1 MKSRISSATLG
12 NNYEARV
19 RAWRLAS
26 FVDEHVSRRPS
37 RPSSIAFQCHE
48 LVPWDDIVETLEKS
62 GDLAAWQVKHLEQ
75 PLADNQLQ
83 AMLLTLVS
91 NQRIKGTLAIGGA
104 VLPGR
109 RVDLIKADRLG
120 RASRAAAGRLAR
132 MQSLSQIEDD
142 TLTAVA
148 SLIDTSRED
157 AFRVLSRFTVL
168 PIHGSANV
176 EHLTISHL
184 HAHYADP
191 ERVANELLAYTLDE
205 FHPGLQITMEALENG
220 PLGHAERRRQPWR
233 PPTPTTNPL
242 DEILYWHADERGV
255 GRTFWISPATPGLVA
270 ADIPGTLLGV
280 DNDIMRWVPSKVVV
294 PTFLGDPFA
303 DQGHV
308 ERRVDLIEIPDAQ
321 IYRNSDGVCVAA
333 GSVTMGTVTE
343 FDAWLSQ
350 TIEHRGSAG
359 NILLWSTHV
368 AGYSGG
374 AHGWWK
380 TEFSA
385 LDLGS
390 LERFEIFSSE
400 EARRITEKLG
410 DQALFKL
417 RRHLQ
422 ADVFSTTPTVTAA
435 RIVHRAD
442 GVASLKV
449 QLTFEVC
456 HADADNLW
464 DDESASIEVD
474 CEELPRSL
482 RHIERAP
489 AVLSQYWKHH
499 PMVRP
504 SGWTRVPRSGPARQ
518 KLEELVEES
527 MQGIERG

>member
-1 MKSRISSATLG
+1 MKSRVSSATVG

-19 RAWRLAS
+19 RAWRLAA
-26 FVDEHVSRRPS
+26 FVDAHMSRHPRRPFA
-37 RPSSIAFQCHE
+37 IGFQFHD
-48 LVPWDDIVETLEKS
+48 LVPWDDIVETPEDS
-62 GDLAAWQVKHLEQ
+62 GALAAWQVKHLEH
-75 PLADNQLQ
+75 PLADNHLRE
-83 AMLLTLVS
+83 MLLALVS
-91 NQRIKGTLAIGGA
+91 NPKIKGTLAIGGA

-109 RVDLIKADRLG
+109 RINLIKVDNLG
-120 RASRAAAGRLAR
+120 RASHATAGRLDR
-132 MQSLSQIEDD
+132 MLSLSQIEDD

-148 SLIDTSRED
+148 SLIDTSKEL
-157 AFRVLSRFTVL
+157 AFRLLSRFTVL
-168 PIHGSANV
+168 PIHGPADV
-176 EHLTISHL
+176 RHLTTSAL
-184 HAHYADP
+184 HAHYANPD
-191 ERVANELLAYTLDE
+191 RVADELLAYTLDE
-205 FHPGLQITMEALENG
+205 FHCGLQITMEALENG
-220 PLGHAERRRQPWR
+220 PLGQAERRRRPWR
-233 PPTPTTNPL
+233 PPAPTTDPR

-255 GRTFWISPATPGLVA
+255 GRTFWLSPTTPGAVA
-270 ADIPGTLLGV
+270 AEIPGIVLGV
-280 DNDIMRWVPSKVVV
+280 DNDIMRWVSSRVVV
-294 PTFLGDPFA
+294 PTFLGDLFS
-303 DQGHV
+303 DHRHV
-308 ERRVDLIEIPDAQ
+308 EPRVRLIEIPDAH
-321 IYRNSDGVCVAA
+321 IYRNSDGVRIEA
-333 GSVTMGTVTE
+333 GSITVDSVTE

-350 TIEHRGSAG
+350 NIEHRGNAD

-374 AHGWWK
+374 AHSWWN
-380 TEFSA
+380 TRFWA

-390 LERFEIFSSE
+390 LERFEIFSAE
-400 EARRITEKLG
+400 EAQRTIDKLG

-435 RIVHRAD
+435 RIVHRDD

-499 PMVRP
+499 PMFRP

-518 KLEELVEES
+518 KLEEWVQES
-527 MQGIERG
+527 MLGRERG